1 MAAFAIAPT
10 VDAKAARNSYREQGR
25 VRIADFLTRTS
36 AEVLLGELQA
46 SHGWRLT
53 ANRGDQVVDFRPEML
68 AAFGPAEWAK
78 LDTAVTMGGRYGFQF
93 RYETIRL
100 KDEAD
105 EAAAPRLAELARFMS
120 SPPVL
125 GLVRAMTGADDIAFA
140 DAHASRYT
148 AGHFLAVHDDES
160 PQMGRRAAWVL
171 NLSPGWR
178 PDWGGLLLFHDR
190 NGNIREGFTPAFN
203 TLNVFAVPQP
213 HSVSWVTPLAA
224 EPRYAVTG
232 WFRSDRPDR

>member
-1 MAAFAIAPT
+1 MVPFAIGPGVDAATAAAAFRAT
-10 VDAKAARNSYREQGR
+10 GR
-25 VRIADFLTRTS
+25 VQIADFLTRS
-36 AEVLLGELQA
+36 SVDALLGELQA
-46 SHGWRLT
+46 SEDWRLT
-53 ANRGDQVVDFRPEML
+53 ANRGDQVIDFRPEVL

-100 KDEAD
+100 KSDD
-105 EAAAPRLAELARFMS
+105 VAALPLLAGLAAFMS
-120 SPPVL
+120 SPPML
-125 GLVRAMTGADDIAFA
+125 DLARAVTGAQDIAFA

-148 AGHFLAVHDDES
+148 AGHFLAAHDDRS

-171 NLSPGWR
+171 NLSRDWR
-178 PDWGGLLLFHDR
+178 PDWGGLLLFHDAD
-190 NGNIREGFTPAFN
+190 GNIRQGFTPSFN
-203 TLNVFAVPQP
+203 TLSLFAVPQP

-232 WFRSDRPDR
+232 WFRTD